1 MVKAKTMSPI
11 ERTRTQKTVKESTF
25 RDFVFLI
32 GPGGVGKTTTGKYLS
47 DRIGYD
53 FVDLDE
59 YFCSKVANIRN
70 FISDYGY
77 REYVIVNSRCFN
89 DIINNCRSSTVISL
103 SSGFLIV
110 EEADE
115 VVESNREY
123 IQRLGVAVLL
133 VPSMDHQKAA
143 DIVAKRQVG
152 RGFGL
157 NEAEERKKFHE
168 RIKIYEGFS
177 NYTALSGSCP
187 ADTVDQIVQMLDFN
201 IRQNKGPQRL
211 PVRLKS
217 PVQ

>member
-1 MVKAKTMSPI
+1 MVKAQTMSST
-11 ERTRTQKTVKESTF
+11 ERTHPQKTAKESAF
-25 RDFVFLI
+25 HDFVFLI
-32 GPGGVGKTTTGKYLS
+32 GPGGVGKTTTGKHLS

-59 YFCSKVANIRN
+59 YFCSEVANIRN
-70 FISDYGY
+70 FISDFGY
-77 REYVIVNSRCFN
+77 REYVIMNSRCFN
-89 DIINNCRSSTVISL
+89 DVINKCRSNTVISL
-103 SSGFLIV
+103 SSGFLIF

-115 VVESNREY
+115 VVEANREY
-123 IQRLGVAVLL
+123 IRRLGVAVLL
-133 VPSMDHQKAA
+133 VPSLDHQKAA

-157 NEAEERKKFHE
+157 NEAEERKKFLE

-177 NYTALSGSCP
+177 KHTALSGGCP
-187 ADTVDQIVQMLDFN
+187 ADTVDQIAQMLDFN

-217 PVQ
+217 PAQ